1 MTAFFCEKMKYL
13 NNMNKLPKAYL
24 TLTFRKNN
32 ILKPTP
38 GIGLITKSLNTELI
52 ITYL

>member
-13 NNMNKLPKAYL
+13 INKNKLPKAYL
-24 TLTFRKNN
+24 TPIFRKNN

-38 GIGLITKSLNTELI
+38 RIGPITKSLNTELN
-52 ITYL
+52 IT

>member
-13 NNMNKLPKAYL
+13 NKLPKAYL
-24 TLTFRKNN
+24 TLIFRKNN

-38 GIGLITKSLNTELI
+38 GIGLITKSLNTELT